1 MSSNEALM
9 KTLRLRALL
18 SRGPNGARAG
28 VDERRIARVRFMVP
42 RRNLNGVGMWAAV
55 HDWLLGA
62 CRGLVLTR
70 DRGAL
75 TAVAATAVTP
85 ASCQPVSA
93 H

>member
-1 MSSNEALM
+1 MSSNEALV

-18 SRGPNGARAG
+18 SRGPDGAQG
-28 VDERRIARVRFMVP
+28 VDERRIARVRFTL
-42 RRNLNGVGMWAAV
+42 RWRNVNGVGLWAAV
-55 HDWLLGA
+55 HGWLLGPW
-62 CRGLVLTR
+62 CGLVLTR
-70 DRGAL
+70 DMGAL